1 MRAYL
6 ARDLVRAASP
16 RRSAVVTDAP
26 HIRNAKVLAALL
38 PLALILAACSKGD
51 AAPPPQPDD
60 SAVVVSVAAAI
71 PAAGESRLDV
81 AGTVRLKRETPL
93 AFNTAGRIAAI
104 SVREGDRVDNGQLLA
119 RLDPT
124 SLAAASTSARAEA
137 TRADADY
144 RRLQGLFEK
153 GWVTAPRVES
163 ARAAAAAARARV
175 AQSGFDVGLAT
186 VRAPSAGIILARPA
200 EPGQMAMPGQTVLV
214 LGELNSGYVLR
225 VPLADADLA
234 AVRRGQVA
242 SVTIPALGTA
252 PIAAV
257 ISEVGARGDAAT
269 GTFRVELS
277 LPVQPGLRSGQIGTA
292 RLTLARG
299 GTPESA
305 AGSVAIPATAVF
317 SARADEGFVYVL
329 EPAGGRVRLRQ
340 VALGGVDD
348 RGVTITAGIRTGER
362 VVTSGVDRL
371 HDGARVTV
379 ARG

>member
-1 MRAYL
+1 MRAYS
-6 ARDLVRAASP
+6 ARGFVGAASP
-16 RRSAVVTDAP
+16 RRDPLFTMTG
-26 HIRNAKVLAALL
+26 RCNNAGLAALL
-38 PLALILAACSKGD
+38 PLAFALCACSKGD
-51 AAPPPQPDD
+51 AAPPPQKDD
-60 SAVVVSVAAAI
+60 SAVVVSVATAT

-104 SVREGDRVDNGQLLA
+104 TVREGDRVNRGQLLA

-137 TRADADY
+137 ARADADY

-175 AQSGFDVGLAT
+175 AQSGFDVGLAS
-186 VRAPSAGIILARPA
+186 VRAPSAGVILTRPA

-234 AVRRGQVA
+234 TVRRGQAA
-242 SVTIPALGTA
+242 SVTIPALGNA